1 MRDLDGSQTNH
12 GIDIIDLNFPFVQ
25 TDNFTQV
32 NRTNGSY
39 GIAQF
44 SFSYRIR
51 YNIEQLPS
59 DIFCPTS
66 SYSCKLA
73 HAVQVQYKYIAS

>member
-1 MRDLDGSQTNH
+1 MGITVRDLDGFQTH
-12 GIDIIDLNFPFVQ
+12 HWIDIINLNFPFEQ

-32 NRTNGSY
+32 SGTNGSY
-39 GIAQF
+39 GNVHF

-51 YNIEQLPS
+51 RR

-73 HAVQVQYKYIAS
+73 RVDQVQYKNITG